1 MANDS
6 DRSGLAWET
15 PESKKLDPSVP
26 SLDYLIE
33 ERRRHRVLS
42 RSQCRH
48 VKLEDPYGQRFPIE
62 LSALHDLAT
71 SVPMTTGK
79 VQTSVGGIACM
90 IAKSR
95 ALVDVLLV
103 CRCDCIQLTTTKTMS
118 RSLVN
123 LWCSLRRGRGR
134 PPVRMAFHGWCS
146 RRRHVVVTPAK
157 PAFRG
162 TCSRWLTRRSSSCA
176 SCASCASGRFVFATK
191 PSGL

>member
-6 DRSGLAWET
+6 DRLGLAWVT

-71 SVPMTTGK
+71 SVAMTTGK

-90 IAKSR
+90 IAKPR
-95 ALVDVLLV
+95 ALIVVLLV
-103 CRCDCIQLTTTKTMS
+103 CRCNCIKLTTTKTTS
-118 RSLVN
+118 RSLI
-123 LWCSLRRGRGR
+123 SL
-134 PPVRMAFHGWCS
+134 
-146 RRRHVVVTPAK
+146 
-157 PAFRG
+157 
-162 TCSRWLTRRSSSCA
+162 
-176 SCASCASGRFVFATK
+176 
-191 PSGL
+191 

>member
-6 DRSGLAWET
+6 DRSGLAWGT

-33 ERRRHRVLS
+33 ERRRH
-42 RSQCRH
+42 
-48 VKLEDPYGQRFPIE
+48 VKIEDPYDRRFPIK

-71 SVPMTTGK
+71 SVTMTAGK

-95 ALVDVLLV
+95 ALVVVLLV
-103 CRCDCIQLTTTKTMS
+103 CRCNCIQLTTTKTMS
-118 RSLVN
+118 RSLIN
-123 LWCSLRRGRGR
+123 LWCRLRRGRGR

-162 TCSRWLTRRSSSCA
+162 TCSCWLTRRSSSCA
-176 SCASCASGRFVFATK
+176 SRASCRFVFATK